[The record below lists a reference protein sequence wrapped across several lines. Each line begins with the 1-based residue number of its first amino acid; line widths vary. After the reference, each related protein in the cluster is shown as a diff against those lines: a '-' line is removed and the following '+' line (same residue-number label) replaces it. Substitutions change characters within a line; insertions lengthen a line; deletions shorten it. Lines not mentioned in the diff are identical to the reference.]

1 MSYFVH
7 DTSVVDEGA
16 EIGDDTSIW
25 FFSHIRSKAKIG
37 KNCHIGQNVYIDDYV
52 SIGDGCK
59 IQNNVSVYDGVILEN
74 DVFVGPSAVFTN
86 DINPRAFI
94 KKGHEKYKTTIV
106 EEGATI
112 GANATI
118 VCGNRI
124 GKYALV
130 AAGAVVTT
138 DVPDFTMVAGVPAMV
153 IGTVDKSGN
162 RVIKE

>member
-1 MSYFVH
+1 MPALKPA
-7 DTSVVDEGA
+7 T
-16 EIGDDTSIW
+16 
-25 FFSHIRSKAKIG
+25 
-37 KNCHIGQNVYIDDYV
+37 IGQKLLTDF
-52 SIGDGCK
+52 G
-59 IQNNVSVYDGVILEN
+59 QNRPLTT
-74 DVFVGPSAVFTN
+74 VFTN

-94 KKGHEKYKTTIV
+94 KKGHEKYKATIV

-130 AAGAVVTT
+130 AAGAVVTS
-138 DVPDFTMVAGVPAMV
+138 DVPDFAMVVGVPAMV

-162 RVIKE
+162 RVNKE

>member
-25 FFSHIRSKAKIG
+25 FFSHIRSNAKIG

-74 DVFVGPSAVFTN
+74 DVFVGPSVVFTN

-94 KKGHEKYKTTIV
+94 KKGHEKYKATIV

-130 AAGAVVTT
+130 AAGAVVTS
-138 DVPDFTMVAGVPAMV
+138 DVPDFAMVAGVPATF
-153 IGTVDKSGN
+153 IGSVDKSGN

>member
-7 DTSVVDEGA
+7 STSVVDEGA

-37 KNCHIGQNVYIDDYV
+37 RNCHIGQNVYIDDYV

-74 DVFVGPSAVFTN
+74 DVFVGPSVVFTN

-94 KKGHEKYKTTIV
+94 KKGHENYKITIV

-112 GANATI
+112 AKSGTSEVTTAPAATNAYFPIRFPHTI
-118 VCGNRI
+118 VAFAPI
-124 GKYALV
+124 V
-130 AAGAVVTT
+130 APSSTI
-138 DVPDFTMVAGVPAMV
+138 V
-153 IGTVDKSGN
+153 IL
-162 RVIKE
+162 

>member
-1 MSYFVH
+1 MSFFVH

-16 EIGDDTSIW
+16 EIGDNTSIW
-25 FFSHIRSKAKIG
+25 FFSHIRGGAKIG
-37 KNCHIGQNVYIDDYV
+37 SNCHIGQNVYVDDYAV
-52 SIGDGCK
+52 IGDGCK
-59 IQNNVSVYDGVILEN
+59 IQNNVSVYDGVELGN
-74 DVFVGPSAVFTN
+74 NVFVGPSVVFTN

-94 KKGHEKYKTTIV
+94 KKGHEKYRKTVV

-124 GKYALV
+124 GKYAMV
-130 AAGAVVTT
+130 AAGAVVTK
-138 DVPDFTMVAGVPAMV
+138 DVPAYALMAGVPASQ

-162 RVIKE
+162 ITYN